1 MNMADNQLTENDE
14 DDIVIIEGEAPVEEA
29 ATEEADNSDDD
40 DDDDDDGDERLGDS
54 EDDSDEEIARRSR
67 SNVKRMKQRE
77 RQKRAKEHADRELA
91 ELREQN
97 DALLRRVSVIEG
109 NTLASNVSAI
119 DQRIAQAQADVKQA
133 ESIIAR
139 AVEAGNGD
147 DVATAMRLRDEAQY
161 EAQQLWQQKQQVEQ
175 ARQQHANPGPD
186 PRVVNYAKEWM
197 NANPWYD
204 PSGRDEDS
212 AITKV
217 IDNQLAAEGYNPKD
231 ADYWHELTRR
241 VAARIGNDDDEAET
255 RPSPTKRKAPP
266 TGTTRE
272 HAPVS
277 TKKEIY
283 VTPERK
289 QAMID
294 AGIWDDVPRR
304 NQMLKAYQAYDKSS
318 AR

>member
-1 MNMADNQLTENDE
+1 MADNQLTEKDE

-29 ATEEADNSDDD
+29 ETEDADDSDDD
-40 DDDDDDGDERLGDS
+40 EDEGDERLGDS
-54 EDDSDEEIARRSR
+54 EDDSEEEIASKSR
-67 SNVKRMKQRE
+67 SNVKRQKQRE
-77 RQKRAKEHADRELA
+77 RRLRAKEHADRELA

-97 DALLRRVSVIEG
+97 NTLLRRVSAIEG
-109 NTLASNVSAI
+109 NTLASNVNAI
-119 DQRIAQAQADVKQA
+119 DQRIAQAQSDVKQA

-175 ARQQHANPGPD
+175 VRQQHANPGPD
-186 PRVVNYAKEWM
+186 PRVVSYAKEWM
-197 NANPWYD
+197 DANPWYD

-217 IDNQLAAEGYNPKD
+217 IDNQLASEGYSPKD

-241 VAARIGNDDDEAET
+241 VASRIGDDEAET
-255 RPSPTKRKAPP
+255 RSSPSKRKAPP

-277 TKKEIY
+277 TKREIY

>member
-14 DDIVIIEGEAPVEEA
+14 DDIVIIEGEEPVQEPVQED
-29 ATEEADNSDDD
+29 ADDSDD

-91 ELREQN
+91 LLREQN
-97 DALLRRVSVIEG
+97 DALLRRVSAIEG

-133 ESIIAR
+133 EVIIAR

-175 ARQQHANPGPD
+175 VRQQHANPGPD

-197 NANPWYD
+197 DANPWYD

-241 VAARIGNDDDEAET
+241 VAARIGSDEAET
-255 RPSPTKRKAPP
+255 RSSPSKRKAPP

-294 AGIWDDVPRR
+294 AGIWDDIPRR

>member
-1 MNMADNQLTENDE
+1 MADNQLTENDGE
-14 DDIVIIEGEAPVEEA
+14 DEFEIIEGEEPVEEA
-29 ATEEADNSDDD
+29 ATEEEADDSDEDEYEG
-40 DDDDDDGDERLGDS
+40 DGRLGDS
-54 EDDSDEEIARRSR
+54 EDDSDEEIASRSR
-67 SNVKRMKQRE
+67 SNVKRQKQRE
-77 RQKRAKEHADRELA
+77 RQRRAKEHADRELA
-91 ELREQN
+91 LLREQN
-97 DALLRRVSVIEG
+97 DALLRRVSAIEG
-109 NTLASNVSAI
+109 NTLASNVNAI

-133 ESIIAR
+133 EVIIAR

-161 EAQQLWQQKQQVEQ
+161 EAQQLWQQKQQVEHV
-175 ARQQHANPGPD
+175 RQQHANPGPD

-197 NANPWYD
+197 DANPWYD

-241 VAARIGNDDDEAET
+241 VAARIGDDGAET
-255 RPSPTKRKAPP
+255 RQSPNKRRAPP

-294 AGIWDDVPRR
+294 AGIWDDIPRR

>member
-1 MNMADNQLTENDE
+1 MADNQLTENDGE
-14 DDIVIIEGEAPVEEA
+14 DEFEIIEGEAPVEEA
-29 ATEEADNSDDD
+29 ATEDADDSDDD
-40 DDDDDDGDERLGDS
+40 EDDGDERLGDS

-109 NTLASNVSAI
+109 NTLASNVNAI

-133 ESIIAR
+133 EAIIAR

-147 DVATAMRLRDEAQY
+147 DVASAMRLRDEAQY

-175 ARQQHANPGPD
+175 VRQQHANPGPD

-197 NANPWYD
+197 DANPWYD
-204 PSGRDEDS
+204 PRGRDEDS

-241 VAARIGNDDDEAET
+241 VASRIGGDDEVET
-255 RPSPTKRKAPP
+255 RQSPSKRKAPP

>member
-1 MNMADNQLTENDE
+1 MADNQLTENDGE
-14 DDIVIIEGEAPVEEA
+14 DEFEIIEGEAPVEEA
-29 ATEEADNSDDD
+29 ATEDADDSDDD
-40 DDDDDDGDERLGDS
+40 EDDGDERLGDS
-54 EDDSDEEIARRSR
+54 EDDSDEEISSRSR
-67 SNVKRMKQRE
+67 SNVKRQKQRE

-91 ELREQN
+91 LLREQN
-97 DALLRRVSVIEG
+97 DALLRRVSAIEG

-133 ESIIAR
+133 EAIIAR

-197 NANPWYD
+197 DANPWYD
-204 PSGRDEDS
+204 PRGRDEDS

-241 VAARIGNDDDEAET
+241 VAARIGGDDEAET
-255 RPSPTKRKAPP
+255 RPSPSKRKAPP

>member
-1 MNMADNQLTENDE
+1 MADNQLTENDGE
-14 DDIVIIEGEAPVEEA
+14 DEFEIIEGEEPVEEA
-29 ATEEADNSDDD
+29 EAEEEADDSDEDEYEG
-40 DDDDDDGDERLGDS
+40 DGRLGDS
-54 EDDSDEEIARRSR
+54 EDDSDEEIASRSR
-67 SNVKRMKQRE
+67 SNVKRQKQRE
-77 RQKRAKEHADRELA
+77 RQRRAKEHADRELA
-91 ELREQN
+91 LLREQN

-109 NTLASNVSAI
+109 NTLASNVNAI

-133 ESIIAR
+133 EAIIAR

-161 EAQQLWQQKQQVEQ
+161 EAQQLWQQKQQVEHV
-175 ARQQHANPGPD
+175 RQQHANPGPD

-197 NANPWYD
+197 DANPWYD

-241 VAARIGNDDDEAET
+241 VAARIGDDGAET
-255 RPSPTKRKAPP
+255 RQSPNKRRAPP

-294 AGIWDDVPRR
+294 AGIWDDIPRR

>member
-1 MNMADNQLTENDE
+1 MADNQLTENDGE
-14 DDIVIIEGEAPVEEA
+14 DEFEIIEGEEPVEEA
-29 ATEEADNSDDD
+29 EAEEEADDSDEDEYEG
-40 DDDDDDGDERLGDS
+40 DGRLGDS
-54 EDDSDEEIARRSR
+54 EDDSDEEIASRSR
-67 SNVKRMKQRE
+67 SNVKRQKQRE
-77 RQKRAKEHADRELA
+77 RQRRAKEHADRELA
-91 ELREQN
+91 LLREQN
-97 DALLRRVSVIEG
+97 DALLRRVSAIEG
-109 NTLASNVSAI
+109 NTLASNVNAI

-133 ESIIAR
+133 EAIIAR

-161 EAQQLWQQKQQVEQ
+161 EAQQLWQQKQQVEHV
-175 ARQQHANPGPD
+175 RQQHANPGPD

-197 NANPWYD
+197 DANPWYD

-241 VAARIGNDDDEAET
+241 VAARIGDDGAET
-255 RPSPTKRKAPP
+255 RSSPSKRRAPP

-294 AGIWDDVPRR
+294 AGIWDDIPRR

>member
-1 MNMADNQLTENDE
+1 MADNQLTENDGE
-14 DDIVIIEGEAPVEEA
+14 DEFEIIEGEAPVEEA
-29 ATEEADNSDDD
+29 EAEEEADDSDDD
-40 DDDDDDGDERLGDS
+40 EDESDGRLGDS
-54 EDDSDEEIARRSR
+54 EDDSDEEIASRSR
-67 SNVKRMKQRE
+67 SNVKRQKQRE
-77 RQKRAKEHADRELA
+77 RQRRAKEHADRELA
-91 ELREQN
+91 LLREQN
-97 DALLRRVSVIEG
+97 DALLRRVSAIEG
-109 NTLASNVSAI
+109 NTLASNVNAI

-133 ESIIAR
+133 EAIIAR

-175 ARQQHANPGPD
+175 VRQQHANPGPD

-197 NANPWYD
+197 DANPWYD

-231 ADYWHELTRR
+231 AEYWHELTRR
-241 VAARIGNDDDEAET
+241 VAARIGDDGAET
-255 RPSPTKRKAPP
+255 RSSPSKRRAPP

-294 AGIWDDVPRR
+294 AGIWDDIPRR

>member
-1 MNMADNQLTENDE
+1 MADNQITEDDGE
-14 DDIVIIEGEAPVEEA
+14 DDIVIIEGEEPVQEPVQEDA
-29 ATEEADNSDDD
+29 DDD
-40 DDDDDDGDERLGDS
+40 SDDDDGDERLGDS
-54 EDDSDEEIARRSR
+54 EDDSDEEISKSRSR
-67 SNVKRMKQRE
+67 VKRTKQRE
-77 RQKRAKEHADRELA
+77 RQRRAKEHADRELA
-91 ELREQN
+91 ELRAQN
-97 DALLRRVSVIEG
+97 DTLLRRVSAIEG
-109 NTLASNVSAI
+109 NTLASNVNAI

-133 ESIIAR
+133 EAIIAR

-161 EAQQLWQQKQQVEQ
+161 EAQQLWQQKQHVEQ
-175 ARQQHANPGPD
+175 ARQKHANPGPD

-204 PSGRDEDS
+204 PKGRDEDS
-212 AITKV
+212 AITKA
-217 IDNQLAAEGYNPKD
+217 IDNQLASEGYNPKD

-241 VAARIGNDDDEAET
+241 VASRIGDDEAET
-255 RPSPTKRKAPP
+255 RSSPSKRRAPP

>member
-1 MNMADNQLTENDE
+1 MADNQITEDDGE
-14 DDIVIIEGEAPVEEA
+14 DDIVIIEGTEPVEGA
-29 ATEEADNSDDD
+29 ATEEDDD
-40 DDDDDDGDERLGDS
+40 SDDDDDGDERLGDS
-54 EDDSDEEIARRSR
+54 EDDSDDEIVSR
-67 SNVKRMKQRE
+67 NRIK
-77 RQKRAKEHADRELA
+77 RQKRREVRQRAKEHADRELSL
-91 ELREQN
+91 LREQN
-97 DALLRRVSVIEG
+97 ETLLRRVSVIEG
-109 NTLASNVSAI
+109 NTLASNVSAL

-133 ESIIAR
+133 EGIIAR
-139 AVEAGNGD
+139 AVEAGNGV

-175 ARQQHANPGPD
+175 VRQQHANPGPD

-197 NANPWYD
+197 TANPWYD

-241 VAARIGNDDDEAET
+241 VASRIGDDETET
-255 RPSPTKRKAPP
+255 RASPSKRKAPP

-289 QAMID
+289 QAMVD

>member
-1 MNMADNQLTENDE
+1 MADNQITENDG
-14 DDIVIIEGEAPVEEA
+14 DDEFEIIEGEEPVQEPVQDDA
-29 ATEEADNSDDD
+29 DDD
-40 DDDDDDGDERLGDS
+40 GDDDGDERLGDS
-54 EDDSDEEIARRSR
+54 EDDSDDEIVSR
-67 SNVKRMKQRE
+67 NRIK
-77 RQKRAKEHADRELA
+77 RQKRREVRQRAKEHADRELSL
-91 ELREQN
+91 LREQN
-97 DALLRRVSVIEG
+97 ETLLRRVSAIEG

-133 ESIIAR
+133 EAIIAR

-175 ARQQHANPGPD
+175 VRQQHANPGPD

-197 NANPWYD
+197 DANPWYD
-204 PSGRDEDS
+204 PRGRDEDS

-241 VAARIGNDDDEAET
+241 VASRIGDDEAET
-255 RPSPTKRKAPP
+255 RSSPSKRKAPP

>member
-1 MNMADNQLTENDE
+1 MADNQITENDG
-14 DDIVIIEGEAPVEEA
+14 DDEFEIIEGEAPVEDA
-29 ATEEADNSDDD
+29 ATEDADDS

-54 EDDSDEEIARRSR
+54 EDDSDDEIVSR
-67 SNVKRMKQRE
+67 NRIK
-77 RQKRAKEHADRELA
+77 RQKRREVRQRAKEHADRELA
-91 ELREQN
+91 LLREQN
-97 DALLRRVSVIEG
+97 ETLLRRVSAIEG

-133 ESIIAR
+133 ENIIAR
-139 AVEAGNGD
+139 AVEAGNGA

-175 ARQQHANPGPD
+175 VRQQHANPGPD

-197 NANPWYD
+197 SANPWYD

-212 AITKV
+212 AITKA

-241 VAARIGNDDDEAET
+241 VASRIGDDEAET
-255 RPSPTKRKAPP
+255 RPSPSKRKAPP

>member
-1 MNMADNQLTENDE
+1 MADNQITENDGE
-14 DDIVIIEGEAPVEEA
+14 DEFEIIEGEAPVEEA
-29 ATEEADNSDDD
+29 ETDDS

-54 EDDSDEEIARRSR
+54 EDDSDDEIVSR
-67 SNVKRMKQRE
+67 NRIK
-77 RQKRAKEHADRELA
+77 RQKRREVRQRAKEHADRELSL
-91 ELREQN
+91 LREQN
-97 DALLRRVSVIEG
+97 ETLLRRVSAIEG
-109 NTLASNVSAI
+109 NTLASNVNAI

-133 ESIIAR
+133 ENIIAR
-139 AVEAGNGD
+139 AVEAGNGV

-161 EAQQLWQQKQQVEQ
+161 EAQQLFQQKQQVEQ

-197 NANPWYD
+197 SANPWYD

-241 VAARIGNDDDEAET
+241 VAARIGGDDEAET

>member
-1 MNMADNQLTENDE
+1 MADNQLTENEDE
-14 DDIVIIEGEAPVEEA
+14 FEIIEGEAPVDDAE
-29 ATEEADNSDDD
+29 TDDADDGDDD
-40 DDDDDDGDERLGDS
+40 DSDERLGDS
-54 EDDSDEEIARRSR
+54 EDDSDEEIANRSR
-67 SNVKRMKQRE
+67 SNVKRQKQRE
-77 RQKRAKEHADRELA
+77 RRQRAKEHADRELA
-91 ELREQN
+91 LLREQN
-97 DALLRRVSVIEG
+97 ETLLRRVSVIEG
-109 NTLASNVSAI
+109 HTLASNVSAI
-119 DQRIAQAQADVKQA
+119 DQRIAQARYEAKQA
-133 ESIIAR
+133 EAIIAR
-139 AVEAGNGD
+139 AVEAGNGS
-147 DVATAMRLRDEAQY
+147 DVATAMRLRDEAHY
-161 EAQQLWQQKQQVEQ
+161 EAQQLWQQKQQAEQ
-175 ARQQHANPGPD
+175 VRQQHANPGPD

-197 NANPWYD
+197 DANPWYD

-217 IDNQLAAEGYNPKD
+217 IDNQLAAEGYSPKD
-231 ADYWHELTRR
+231 AEYWHELTRR
-241 VAARIGNDDDEAET
+241 VASRIGDDGAET
-255 RPSPTKRKAPP
+255 RSNPSKRRAPP

-289 QAMID
+289 QAMMD

>member
-1 MNMADNQLTENDE
+1 MADNQLIENDGE
-14 DDIVIIEGEAPVEEA
+14 DDIVIIEGEEPVQEPVQE
-29 ATEEADNSDDD
+29 DVDDSDDD
-40 DDDDDDGDERLGDS
+40 DDDDERLGDS
-54 EDDSDEEIARRSR
+54 EDDSDDEIVSRSR
-67 SNVKRMKQRE
+67 VKRQKQRE
-77 RQKRAKEHADRELA
+77 RRQRAKEHADRELTL
-91 ELREQN
+91 LREQN
-97 DALLRRVSVIEG
+97 DTLLRRVSAIEG

-119 DQRIAQAQADVKQA
+119 DQRIMQAQSDVKQA
-133 ESIIAR
+133 ETIIAR

-147 DVATAMRLRDEAQY
+147 DVATAMRLRDEAQH

-175 ARQQHANPGPD
+175 VRQQHANPGPD

-197 NANPWYD
+197 DANPWYD
-204 PSGRDEDS
+204 PRGRDEDS
-212 AITKV
+212 AVTKV
-217 IDNQLAAEGYNPKD
+217 IDNQLAAEGYNPKN

-241 VAARIGNDDDEAET
+241 VASRIGDDEVET
-255 RPSPTKRKAPP
+255 RQSPSKRKAPP

-277 TKKEIY
+277 TKREIY

>member
-1 MNMADNQLTENDE
+1 MADNQLIENDGE
-14 DDIVIIEGEAPVEEA
+14 DDIVIIEGEEPVQEPVQE
-29 ATEEADNSDDD
+29 DVDDSDDD
-40 DDDDDDGDERLGDS
+40 DDDDERLGDS
-54 EDDSDEEIARRSR
+54 EDDSDDEIVSRSR
-67 SNVKRMKQRE
+67 VKRQKQRE
-77 RQKRAKEHADRELA
+77 RRQRAKEHADRELTL
-91 ELREQN
+91 LREQN
-97 DALLRRVSVIEG
+97 DTLLRRVSAIEG

-119 DQRIAQAQADVKQA
+119 DQRIMQAQADVKQA
-133 ESIIAR
+133 ETIIAR

-147 DVATAMRLRDEAQY
+147 DVATAMRLRDEAQH

-175 ARQQHANPGPD
+175 VRQQHANPGPD

-197 NANPWYD
+197 DANPWYD
-204 PSGRDEDS
+204 PRGRDEDS
-212 AITKV
+212 AVTKV
-217 IDNQLAAEGYNPKD
+217 IDNQLAAEGYNPKN

-241 VAARIGNDDDEAET
+241 VASRIGDDEVET
-255 RPSPTKRKAPP
+255 RQSPSKRKAPP

-277 TKKEIY
+277 TKREIY

>member
-1 MNMADNQLTENDE
+1 MADNQITEEDGE
-14 DDIVIIEGEAPVEEA
+14 DDIVIIEGEAPVED
-29 ATEEADNSDDD
+29 ADTDDSDDSED
-40 DDDDDDGDERLGDS
+40 EDDGDERLGDS
-54 EDDSDEEIARRSR
+54 EDDSDDEIVNKNRI
-67 SNVKRMKQRE
+67 K
-77 RQKRAKEHADRELA
+77 RQKRREVRQRAKEHADRELA
-91 ELREQN
+91 LLREQN
-97 DALLRRVSVIEG
+97 ETLLRRVSVIEG
-109 NTLASNVSAI
+109 NTLAGNVNAI

-133 ESIIAR
+133 EVIIAR

-161 EAQQLWQQKQQVEQ
+161 EAQQLWQQKQKVEQ
-175 ARQQHANPGPD
+175 IRQKHANPGPD

-204 PSGRDEDS
+204 PKGRDEDS
-212 AITKV
+212 AITKA
-217 IDNQLAAEGYNPKD
+217 IDNQLASEGYNPKD

-241 VAARIGNDDDEAET
+241 VASRIGDDEAET
-255 RPSPTKRKAPP
+255 RSSPSKRRAPP

-289 QAMID
+289 QAMVD

>member
-1 MNMADNQLTENDE
+1 MADNQLTENDGE
-14 DDIVIIEGEAPVEEA
+14 DEFEIIEGEAPVEDA
-29 ATEEADNSDDD
+29 ATDDD

-54 EDDSDEEIARRSR
+54 EDDSDEEIANRSR
-67 SNVKRMKQRE
+67 SNVKRQKQRE
-77 RQKRAKEHADRELA
+77 RQRRAKEHADRELA
-91 ELREQN
+91 ELRQQN
-97 DALLRRVSVIEG
+97 DTLLRRVSAIEG
-109 NTLASNVSAI
+109 NTLASNVNAL
-119 DQRIAQAQADVKQA
+119 DHRIAQAQADVKQA
-133 ESIIAR
+133 EAIIAR

-147 DVATAMRLRDEAQY
+147 DVATAMRLRDEAQR

-175 ARQQHANPGPD
+175 VRQRHANPGPD

-197 NANPWYD
+197 SANPWYD
-204 PSGRDEDS
+204 PNGRDEDS

-217 IDNQLAAEGYNPKD
+217 IDNQLASEGYNPKD

-241 VAARIGNDDDEAET
+241 VASRIGDDEAGT
-255 RPSPTKRKAPP
+255 RQNPSKRKAPP

-277 TKKEIY
+277 TKREIY

>member
-1 MNMADNQLTENDE
+1 MADNQLTENDGE
-14 DDIVIIEGEAPVEEA
+14 DDIVIIEGEEPVEEA
-29 ATEEADNSDDD
+29 ATEDADDSE

-54 EDDSDEEIARRSR
+54 EDDSDDEIVSRSR
-67 SNVKRMKQRE
+67 SNAKRKKQRE
-77 RQKRAKEHADRELA
+77 RQRRAKDHADRELTL
-91 ELREQN
+91 LREQN
-97 DALLRRVSVIEG
+97 DTLLRRVSAIEG

-175 ARQQHANPGPD
+175 VRHQHANPGPD

-197 NANPWYD
+197 TANPWYD

-217 IDNQLAAEGYNPKD
+217 IDNQLASEGYNPKD
-231 ADYWHELTRR
+231 SDYWHELTRR
-241 VAARIGNDDDEAET
+241 VASRIGDDEAET
-255 RPSPTKRKAPP
+255 RQSPSKRKAPP

-277 TKKEIY
+277 TKREIY

-294 AGIWDDVPRR
+294 AGIWDDVSRR

>member
-1 MNMADNQLTENDE
+1 MADNQLTENDGE
-14 DDIVIIEGEAPVEEA
+14 DEFEIIEGEEPVEEA
-29 ATEEADNSDDD
+29 EAEEEADDSDEDEYEG
-40 DDDDDDGDERLGDS
+40 DGRLGDS
-54 EDDSDEEIARRSR
+54 EDDSEEEIASRSR
-67 SNVKRMKQRE
+67 SNVKRQKQRE
-77 RQKRAKEHADRELA
+77 RQRRAKEHADRELSL
-91 ELREQN
+91 LREQN

-109 NTLASNVSAI
+109 NTLASNVNAI

-133 ESIIAR
+133 EAIIAR

-161 EAQQLWQQKQQVEQ
+161 EAQQLWQQKQQVEHV
-175 ARQQHANPGPD
+175 RQQHANPGPD

-197 NANPWYD
+197 DANPWYD

-217 IDNQLAAEGYNPKD
+217 IDNQLASEGYNPKD

-241 VAARIGNDDDEAET
+241 VAARIGDDEVET
-255 RPSPTKRKAPP
+255 RQSPNKRRAPP

>member
-1 MNMADNQLTENDE
+1 MADNQMTENDG
-14 DDIVIIEGEAPVEEA
+14 DDEFEIIEGEEPVQEPVQ
-29 ATEEADNSDDD
+29 DDD
-40 DDDDDDGDERLGDS
+40 DSEDDDDGDERLGDS
-54 EDDSDEEIARRSR
+54 EDDSDDEIVSR
-67 SNVKRMKQRE
+67 NRIK
-77 RQKRAKEHADRELA
+77 RQKRREVRQRAKEHADRELSL
-91 ELREQN
+91 LREQN
-97 DALLRRVSVIEG
+97 ETLLRRVSAIEG

-119 DQRIAQAQADVKQA
+119 DQRIAQAQSDVKQA
-133 ESIIAR
+133 EAIIAR

-175 ARQQHANPGPD
+175 VRQQHANPGPD

-231 ADYWHELTRR
+231 ADYWHELPRR
-241 VAARIGNDDDEAET
+241 VASRIGDDEAET
-255 RPSPTKRKAPP
+255 RSSPSKRKAPP

>member
-1 MNMADNQLTENDE
+1 MADNQLTENDGE
-14 DDIVIIEGEAPVEEA
+14 DEFEIIEGEEPVEEA
-29 ATEEADNSDDD
+29 EAEEEEADDSDEDEYEG
-40 DDDDDDGDERLGDS
+40 DGRLGDS
-54 EDDSDEEIARRSR
+54 EDDSEEEIASRSR
-67 SNVKRMKQRE
+67 SNVKRQKQRE
-77 RQKRAKEHADRELA
+77 RQRRAKEHADRELSL
-91 ELREQN
+91 LREQN
-97 DALLRRVSVIEG
+97 DALLRRVSAIEG
-109 NTLASNVSAI
+109 NTLASNVNAL

-133 ESIIAR
+133 EAIIAR

-161 EAQQLWQQKQQVEQ
+161 EAQQLWQHKQQVEQ
-175 ARQQHANPGPD
+175 VRQQHANPGPD

-241 VAARIGNDDDEAET
+241 VAARIGDDEAET
-255 RPSPTKRKAPP
+255 RQSPNKRRAPP

>member
-1 MNMADNQLTENDE
+1 MADNQITENDGE
-14 DDIVIIEGEAPVEEA
+14 DEFEIIEGEAPVEDA
-29 ATEEADNSDDD
+29 ATEDADDS

-54 EDDSDEEIARRSR
+54 EDDSDDEIVSR
-67 SNVKRMKQRE
+67 NRIK
-77 RQKRAKEHADRELA
+77 RQKRREVRQRAKEHADRELSL
-91 ELREQN
+91 LREQN
-97 DALLRRVSVIEG
+97 ETLLRRVSAIEG

-133 ESIIAR
+133 ENIIAR
-139 AVEAGNGD
+139 AVEAGNGV

-175 ARQQHANPGPD
+175 VRQQHANPGPD

-197 NANPWYD
+197 SANPWYD
-204 PSGRDEDS
+204 PNGRDEDS

-241 VAARIGNDDDEAET
+241 VASRIGDDGAES
-255 RPSPTKRKAPP
+255 RPSPSKRRAPP

>member
-1 MNMADNQLTENDE
+1 MADNQLTENDGE
-14 DDIVIIEGEAPVEEA
+14 DEFEIIEGEAPVEEA
-29 ATEEADNSDDD
+29 ATEDADDSDDD
-40 DDDDDDGDERLGDS
+40 EDDGDERLGDS
-54 EDDSDEEIARRSR
+54 EDDSDEEISSRSR
-67 SNVKRMKQRE
+67 SNVKRQKQRE
-77 RQKRAKEHADRELA
+77 RQRRAKEHADRELA
-91 ELREQN
+91 LLREQN
-97 DALLRRVSVIEG
+97 DALLRRVSAIEG

-133 ESIIAR
+133 EAIIAR

-197 NANPWYD
+197 DANPWYD
-204 PSGRDEDS
+204 PRGRDEDS

-241 VAARIGNDDDEAET
+241 VAARIGGDDEAET
-255 RPSPTKRKAPP
+255 RPSPSKRKAPP

>member
-1 MNMADNQLTENDE
+1 MADNQLTENDGE
-14 DDIVIIEGEAPVEEA
+14 DEFEIIEGEAPVEEA
-29 ATEEADNSDDD
+29 ATEDADNSDD

-109 NTLASNVSAI
+109 NTLASNVSAL

-175 ARQQHANPGPD
+175 VRQQHANPGPD

-197 NANPWYD
+197 DANPWYD
-204 PSGRDEDS
+204 PRGRDEDS

-241 VAARIGNDDDEAET
+241 VASRIGGDDEAET
-255 RPSPTKRKAPP
+255 RQSPSKRKAPP

>member
-1 MNMADNQLTENDE
+1 MADNQLTENDGE
-14 DDIVIIEGEAPVEEA
+14 DEFEIIEGEAPVEEA
-29 ATEEADNSDDD
+29 EAEEEADDSDEDEYEG
-40 DDDDDDGDERLGDS
+40 DGRLGDS
-54 EDDSDEEIARRSR
+54 EDDSDEEIASRSR
-67 SNVKRMKQRE
+67 SNVKRQKQRE
-77 RQKRAKEHADRELA
+77 RQRRAKEHADRELA
-91 ELREQN
+91 LLREQN

-109 NTLASNVSAI
+109 NTLASNVNAI

-133 ESIIAR
+133 EAIIAR

-161 EAQQLWQQKQQVEQ
+161 EAQQLWQQKQQVEHV
-175 ARQQHANPGPD
+175 RQQHANPGPD

-197 NANPWYD
+197 DANPWYD

-241 VAARIGNDDDEAET
+241 VAARIGDDGAET
-255 RPSPTKRKAPP
+255 RSSPSKRRAPP

-294 AGIWDDVPRR
+294 AGIWDDIPRR

>member
-1 MNMADNQLTENDE
+1 MADNQITENDG
-14 DDIVIIEGEAPVEEA
+14 DDEFEIIEGEEPVQEPVQ
-29 ATEEADNSDDD
+29 DDD
-40 DDDDDDGDERLGDS
+40 DSDDDDDGDERLGDS
-54 EDDSDEEIARRSR
+54 EDDSDDEIVSR
-67 SNVKRMKQRE
+67 NRIK
-77 RQKRAKEHADRELA
+77 RQKRREVRQRAKDHADRELSL
-91 ELREQN
+91 LREQN
-97 DALLRRVSVIEG
+97 ETLLRRVSAIEG

-119 DQRIAQAQADVKQA
+119 DQRIAQAQSDVKQA
-133 ESIIAR
+133 ENIIAR
-139 AVEAGNGD
+139 AVEAGNGV

-175 ARQQHANPGPD
+175 VRQQHANPGPD

-197 NANPWYD
+197 TANPWYD

-241 VAARIGNDDDEAET
+241 VASRIGDDETET
-255 RPSPTKRKAPP
+255 RASPSKRKAPP

-289 QAMID
+289 QAMVD

>member
-1 MNMADNQLTENDE
+1 MADNQLTENDGE
-14 DDIVIIEGEAPVEEA
+14 DEFEIIEGEAPVDDA
-29 ATEEADNSDDD
+29 AAEDADDD
-40 DDDDDDGDERLGDS
+40 DDEGDERLGDS
-54 EDDSDEEIARRSR
+54 EDDSDEEIANRSR
-67 SNVKRMKQRE
+67 SNVKRQKQRE
-77 RQKRAKEHADRELA
+77 RRQRAKEHADRELA
-91 ELREQN
+91 LLREQN
-97 DALLRRVSVIEG
+97 ETLLRRVSVIEG
-109 NTLASNVSAI
+109 HTLASNVSAL
-119 DQRIAQAQADVKQA
+119 DQRIAQAQYEAKQA
-133 ESIIAR
+133 EAIIAR
-139 AVEAGNGD
+139 AVEAGNGS
-147 DVATAMRLRDEAQY
+147 DVATAMRLRDEAHY
-161 EAQQLWQQKQQVEQ
+161 EAQQLWQQKQQAEQ
-175 ARQQHANPGPD
+175 VRQQHANPGPD

-197 NANPWYD
+197 DANPWYD

-241 VAARIGNDDDEAET
+241 VASRIGDDGAET
-255 RPSPTKRKAPP
+255 RSNPSKRRAPP

>member
-1 MNMADNQLTENDE
+1 MADNQLTENDGE
-14 DDIVIIEGEAPVEEA
+14 DEFEIIEGEEPVEEA
-29 ATEEADNSDDD
+29 ATEEADDSEYEDDAD
-40 DDDDDDGDERLGDS
+40 EGDERLGDS
-54 EDDSDEEIARRSR
+54 EDDSDEEITSRSR
-67 SNVKRMKQRE
+67 SNVKRQKQRE

-91 ELREQN
+91 LLREQN

-109 NTLASNVSAI
+109 NTLASNVNAI

-133 ESIIAR
+133 EAIIAR

-161 EAQQLWQQKQQVEQ
+161 EAQQLWQQKQHVEQ
-175 ARQQHANPGPD
+175 VRQQHANPGPD

-197 NANPWYD
+197 DANPWYD

-241 VAARIGNDDDEAET
+241 VAARIGDDEVGT
-255 RPSPTKRKAPP
+255 RQSPSKRRAPP

>member
-1 MNMADNQLTENDE
+1 MADNQITENDG
-14 DDIVIIEGEAPVEEA
+14 DDEFEIIEGEEPVQEPVQ
-29 ATEEADNSDDD
+29 DDD
-40 DDDDDDGDERLGDS
+40 DSDDDDDGDERLGDS
-54 EDDSDEEIARRSR
+54 EDDSDDEIVSR
-67 SNVKRMKQRE
+67 NRIK
-77 RQKRAKEHADRELA
+77 RQKRREVRQRAKEHADRELSL
-91 ELREQN
+91 LREQN
-97 DALLRRVSVIEG
+97 ETLLRRVSAIEG

-119 DQRIAQAQADVKQA
+119 DQRIAQAQSDVKQA
-133 ESIIAR
+133 ENIIAR
-139 AVEAGNGD
+139 AVEAGNGV

-175 ARQQHANPGPD
+175 VRQQHANPGPD

-197 NANPWYD
+197 TANPWYD

-241 VAARIGNDDDEAET
+241 VASRIGDDETET
-255 RPSPTKRKAPP
+255 RASPSKRKAPP

-289 QAMID
+289 QAMVD

>member
-1 MNMADNQLTENDE
+1 MADNQLTEDDE
-14 DDIVIIEGEAPVEEA
+14 FDIIEGEAPVEDA
-29 ATEEADNSDDD
+29 ATEDADDD
-40 DDDDDDGDERLGDS
+40 DDDGDGDERLGDS

-67 SNVKRMKQRE
+67 SNVKRQKQRE
-77 RQKRAKEHADRELA
+77 RRQRAKEHADRELA
-91 ELREQN
+91 ELRQQN
-97 DALLRRVSVIEG
+97 DTLLRRVSVIEG
-109 NTLASNVSAI
+109 NTLASNVNAI
-119 DQRIAQAQADVKQA
+119 DQRIAQAQYDARQA

-147 DVATAMRLRDEAQY
+147 DVATAIRLRDEAHY

-175 ARQQHANPGPD
+175 IRHKHANPGPD

-197 NANPWYD
+197 DANPWYD
-204 PSGRDEDS
+204 PRGRDEDS

-217 IDNQLAAEGYNPKD
+217 IDNQLASEGYNPKD

-241 VAARIGNDDDEAET
+241 VASRIGDDEAET
-255 RPSPTKRKAPP
+255 RSNPSKRRAPP

>member
-1 MNMADNQLTENDE
+1 MADTQLTENDE
-14 DDIVIIEGEAPVEEA
+14 DDIVIIEGEEPVEA
-29 ATEEADNSDDD
+29 AEPEDDSDDD
-40 DDDDDDGDERLGDS
+40 DDDDDDERLGDS
-54 EDDSDEEIARRSR
+54 EDDSDDEIARKSR
-67 SNVKRMKQRE
+67 SNVKRQKQRE

-97 DALLRRVSVIEG
+97 NTLLRRVSAIEG

-133 ESIIAR
+133 EAIIAR

-147 DVATAMRLRDEAQY
+147 DVATAMRLRDEAQR
-161 EAQQLWQQKQQVEQ
+161 ETQQLWQHKQQVEQ
-175 ARQQHANPGPD
+175 VRQQHANPGPD

-241 VAARIGNDDDEAET
+241 VASRIGDDEAET
-255 RPSPTKRKAPP
+255 RSSPSKRKAPP

-277 TKKEIY
+277 TKREIY

>member
-1 MNMADNQLTENDE
+1 MADNQLTEKDE

-29 ATEEADNSDDD
+29 ETEDADDSDDD
-40 DDDDDDGDERLGDS
+40 EDEGDERLGDS
-54 EDDSDEEIARRSR
+54 EDDSEEEIASKSR
-67 SNVKRMKQRE
+67 SNVKRQKQRE
-77 RQKRAKEHADRELA
+77 RRLRAKEHADRELA

-97 DALLRRVSVIEG
+97 NTLLRRVSAIEG
-109 NTLASNVSAI
+109 NTLASNVTAI

-147 DVATAMRLRDEAQY
+147 DVTTAMRLRDEAQY

-175 ARQQHANPGPD
+175 VRQQHANPGPD
-186 PRVVNYAKEWM
+186 PRVVSYAKEWM
-197 NANPWYD
+197 DANPWYD

-217 IDNQLAAEGYNPKD
+217 IDNQLASEGYSPKD

-241 VAARIGNDDDEAET
+241 VASRIGDDEAET
-255 RPSPTKRKAPP
+255 RQSPSKRKAPP

-277 TKKEIY
+277 TKREIY